1 MGKILEFILPI
12 LFFVFVGGSLPLIRS
27 DRFSYFFSFFLSI
40 YCMGSGSCLCPKSQ
54 ITSSPSPSRFSK
66 NRWRFSFASGYPE
79 SHKRDKEGLA
89 GSSSFLLQILVSP
102 LLRNLPFSNYISVS
116 VQSGGEDL
124 HRLLPQ
130 KPDGISVCIEE
141 NIFIL
146 LSCCSFLRTGYRSG
160 AARDFCGLFFP
171 AFRILVLYFFSSFW
185 NQDVPRFPDKFLK
198 YNSSLNT
205 CGKGRPLY
213 FYGRTKDVRLN
224 QLSSRVEKK
233 NERARGKVWRW

>member
-1 MGKILEFILPI
+1 MRLATQNHIKGIRKGWV
-12 LFFVFVGGSLPLIRS
+12 LFFASDLGIALVTEPSL
-27 DRFSYFFSFFLSI
+27 F
-40 YCMGSGSCLCPKSQ
+40 
-54 ITSSPSPSRFSK
+54 
-66 NRWRFSFASGYPE
+66 
-79 SHKRDKEGLA
+79 
-89 GSSSFLLQILVSP
+89 
-102 LLRNLPFSNYISVS
+102 YISVS
-116 VQSGGEDL
+116 VQSGGGDL
-124 HRLLPQ
+124 RRLLPQ

-224 QLSSRVEKK
+224 QLNLRVEKK
-233 NERARGKVWRW
+233 MRELEERYEDGKGKKKTKEVA